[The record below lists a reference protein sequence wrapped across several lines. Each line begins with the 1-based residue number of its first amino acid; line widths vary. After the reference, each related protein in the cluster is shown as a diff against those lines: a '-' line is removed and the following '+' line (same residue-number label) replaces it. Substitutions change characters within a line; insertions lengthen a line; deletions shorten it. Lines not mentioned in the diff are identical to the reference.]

1 LSRALWLDD
10 ENVILHSS
18 RRKLIFRTIGAGM
31 ERDLWAATRA
41 LPRGRRAGPMGAR
54 KSGIS
59 GALLY
64 KCVVKKRA
72 ARVNRKEHSPIRL
85 QAKFFRGLADVSR
98 LSILEVLREGRKTVT
113 EVAREAHLS
122 QPNAS
127 MHLNCLWECG
137 LVEREVGRRNTF
149 YWIGSRDVV
158 RLLEMGIKVL
168 GSVKDR
174 IAACARF
181 CED

>member
-1 LSRALWLDD
+1 MTKTSFSIHPAVSLFSVPLGPAWNPTSRLCLG
-10 ENVILHSS
+10 
-18 RRKLIFRTIGAGM
+18 IFLESVVQDPG
-31 ERDLWAATRA
+31 E
-41 LPRGRRAGPMGAR
+41 AR
-54 KSGIS
+54 KGGIS
-59 GALLY
+59 GSLLY
-64 KCVVKKRA
+64 KCSVKRS
-72 ARVNRKEHSPIRL
+72 ARVTRKEYSPIRR
-85 QAKFFRGLADVSR
+85 QAKFFRGLADASR
-98 LSILEVLREGRKTVT
+98 LSILAVLREGRKTVT

-158 RLLEMGIKVL
+158 RLLEMGVQVL

-174 IAACARF
+174 IAAGARF